1 MADKI
6 KFELPKFLLY
16 SDNTYVS
23 PSTLP
28 VGPTSKGPNLARGR
42 EEYNKGNY
50 TDSDAQA
57 YAKKISG
64 KAEIIS
70 PEFDFI
76 SAIGLG
82 GLKHFLFKFPEKG
95 SQLFIKNNKIKTNIA
110 KDVIK
115 SSYNNSKGI
124 LDGIDIPFYAK
135 PNSPIEQSKQY
146 TIKRAKSGYLKNQY
160 NKNWDDKIEGTN
172 HTYGEYIKDSFSP
185 IPYNDD
191 IKIQNRFNKYRFT
204 LKNKEEPYVINAKY
218 GETSGKGYVAVT
230 NKSSPG
236 KFKFNKH
243 SKQSLVSHE
252 VNHLLDRLHFKNRNP
267 IGFEDKSTLLNK
279 LSNDKYKNLKG
290 VRDFSSEEMEEYIT
304 RAINNDY
311 FLSPTEL
318 SARGTQIKNYFGL
331 TDSSQEITGDMLRY
345 AAKHY
350 IKDTGIDNNMKEFFI
365 SIKDFDE
372 AAKWLSENSLKEG
385 GKLNE

>member
-1 MADKI
+1 MPDKFKLKDFI
-6 KFELPKFLLY
+6 LP
-16 SDNTYVS
+16 SDNTLIS

-28 VGPTSKGPNLARGR
+28 IGPVSKGPNLARGR

-64 KAEIIS
+64 KAEITS

-82 GLKHFLFKFPEKG
+82 GLKHFLFKLPEKG
-95 SQLFIKNNKIKTNIA
+95 SQLLIKNNKVKTNIT

-115 SSYNNSKGI
+115 SSYNNSRGI
-124 LDGIDIPFYAK
+124 LDEINIPSYAK
-135 PNSPIEQSKQY
+135 SNSPIEQSKQY

-160 NKNWDDKIEGTN
+160 NKNWDDKIEGTD

-185 IPYNDD
+185 IQYDD
-191 IKIQNRFNKYRFT
+191 NIKIQDRFNKYHFT
-204 LKNKEEPYVINAKY
+204 LKNKEEPYAVNAKY
-218 GETSGKGYVAVT
+218 GETSGKGYVAIT
-230 NKSSPG
+230 NKSSPSE
-236 KFKFNKH
+236 FKFNKH

-252 VNHLLDRLHFKNRNP
+252 VNHLLDRLHFKNRSP

-279 LSNDKYKNLKG
+279 LSNNKYKDLKG
-290 VRDFSSEEMEEYIT
+290 VKDFSSEEIEEYIT
-304 RAINNDY
+304 RVMNNDY
-311 FLSPTEL
+311 FLNPTEL

-331 TDSSQEITGDMLRY
+331 IDSKQEITGDMLRY

-350 IKDTGIDNNMKEFFI
+350 IKDTGIDNNMREFFI
-365 SIKDFDE
+365 SIKDFDK